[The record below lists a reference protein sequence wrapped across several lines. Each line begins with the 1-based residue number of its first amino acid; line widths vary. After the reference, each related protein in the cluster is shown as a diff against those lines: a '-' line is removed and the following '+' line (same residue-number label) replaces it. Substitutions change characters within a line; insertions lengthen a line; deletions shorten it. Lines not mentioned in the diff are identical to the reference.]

1 MDINK
6 SENLIDNSGQ
16 KPNELKEVFE
26 DDSNKESGEAEIP
39 KEVQLNYNK
48 PVNGDSLDNKK
59 SGFSKFS

>member
-39 KEVQLNYNK
+39 KEVQMNYNHLLLYSQE
-48 PVNGDSLDNKK
+48 NS
-59 SGFSKFS
+59 

>member
-6 SENLIDNSGQ
+6 SENLIDNSGE

-48 PVNGDSLDNKK
+48 PVINGFNFINSIIINI
-59 SGFSKFS
+59 

>member
-26 DDSNKESGEAEIP
+26 DDSNKESGEQRFL
-39 KEVQLNYNK
+39 KRFN
-48 PVNGDSLDNKK
+48 
-59 SGFSKFS
+59 